1 MIPPQKRWPLLV
13 AASLFA
19 VVACAFSAFAADNSV
34 PAALPAKK
42 KFHLYLLIG
51 QSNMAGRGALDA
63 EAKSPPARV
72 LKFTQEKTWA
82 PAVEP
87 LHFDKTIAGVGLGSS
102 FARAMAEANPEATI
116 GLIPCAVGGTPLS
129 RWVKGGDLYAQAL
142 ERAKAALKDGELKG
156 VLWHQGESD
165 SGNEQLANSYAARL
179 AQMVKDLRADLA
191 VTDTPFVAGKLGEYL
206 ARQSKDGKPSFWPT
220 VNEQLASLPKL
231 LPHSAVV
238 ESTGLK
244 HKGDVVHFDT
254 PSLREF
260 GRRYAIAM
268 KTLQAR

>member
-1 MIPPQKRWPLLV
+1 MIPSLKPLSLLV
-13 AASLFA
+13 AACLFSVAACSL
-19 VVACAFSAFAADNSV
+19 SAFADDKSA
-34 PAALPAKK
+34 PATLPAKK

-51 QSNMAGRGALDA
+51 QSNMAGRGALDD
-63 EAKSPPARV
+63 EAKSPHARV
-72 LKFTQEKTWA
+72 LKFTKEKTWA

-102 FARAMAEANPEATI
+102 FARAMAEANPDVTI

-156 VLWHQGESD
+156 ILWHQGEND
-165 SGNEQLANSYAARL
+165 SATEQLATNYAARL

-260 GRRYAIAM
+260 GKRYATVM
-268 KTLQAR
+268 KTLQKR